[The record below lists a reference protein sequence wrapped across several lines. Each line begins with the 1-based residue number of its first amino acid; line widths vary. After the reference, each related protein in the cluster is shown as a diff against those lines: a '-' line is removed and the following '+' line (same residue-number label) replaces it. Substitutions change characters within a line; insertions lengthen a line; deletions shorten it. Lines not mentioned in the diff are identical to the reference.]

1 MADELIP
8 EEVRQFIIDKIDSVA
23 ELEGLLLLRNQAEM
37 EWDSATLAQ
46 RLYINPQQTEE
57 IFAHLHAQGFL
68 AVKENNLI
76 SYIYQ
81 PNSPELAKMVNRVA
95 EIYAKYLIP
104 VTNLIHNKPQT
115 RVQKFADAFKFIRRE
130 DN

>member
-23 ELEGLLLLRNQAEM
+23 ELEGLLLLRNQAEI
-37 EWDSATLAQ
+37 EWDSATLAR
-46 RLYINPQQTEE
+46 RLYINPQQTQE
-57 IFAHLHAQGFL
+57 ILAHLHAQGFL

-81 PNSPELAKMVNRVA
+81 PNSPELAEMVNRVA

-104 VTNLIHNKPQT
+104 VTNLIHNKPQS

-130 DN
+130 DK

>member
-1 MADELIP
+1 MIP
-8 EEVRQFIIDKIDSVA
+8 EEVRQFIIDKIDSIA
-23 ELEGLLLLRNQAEM
+23 ELEGLLLLRNQAEI

-46 RLYINPQQTEE
+46 RLYTNTQQTEE
-57 IFAHLHAQGFL
+57 VLAHLHAQGFL
-68 AVKENNLI
+68 AVKENN
-76 SYIYQ
+76 STCYFYQ
-81 PNSPELAKMVNRVA
+81 PNSPELAEMVNRVA

-115 RVQKFADAFKFIRRE
+115 RVQKFADAFKFRKKE